1 MPADRQPE
9 NRQSQHTLCKGHI
22 RPGRLPDGAPDPSP
36 AERHTVPTAA
46 KSISPTTES
55 TTSIAVTIDR
65 NAVTIDRNVETI
77 DKNVETIDKN
87 AETAIRSTRTDAG

>member
-1 MPADRQPE
+1 MSADRQPE
-9 NRQSQHTLCKGHI
+9 NRQSQHTLYKGHI

-65 NAVTIDRNVETI
+65 NVETI
-77 DKNVETIDKN
+77 DRNVETIDKN